1 MLFFNCFFDR
11 SPMTVKWTYYLF
23 LLVLIIACK
32 SDAKQATTPMENNQP
47 ITSSQGQTVAQLAQQ
62 LTEQLKAKGFKII
75 ADVDHAAGASKVRLP
90 LRPTRTLIFG
100 NPKGGTL
107 LMQKEQVIGIDL
119 PLKLLLWEAEDGKVQ
134 ISYFNGTDLTERY
147 GITEPAAVI
156 EKVNGALAGCSGDQ
170 GERLTQEHKII
181 SDRLINKKSDY
192 GVDTTFERLQQ
203 IVKDKGLTIMAAVPH
218 DKAAASVD
226 LELRPTRLLIF
237 GNPKVGTLLMQSDQ
251 RIGLDLPLKVLVYEN
266 EAGETYVSYFDAS
279 FLTERYGINDKVE
292 VVQKVNGA
300 LNGITDAAT
309 IAK

>member
-1 MLFFNCFFDR
+1 MLFFDQFFDR
-11 SPMTVKWTYYLF
+11 SWMTVKWKYALF
-23 LLVLIIACK
+23 IVLLTIACK
-32 SDAKQATTPMENNQP
+32 SDLKQSTTIMGNNQS
-47 ITSSQGQTVAQLAQQ
+47 TSVPQKQNVAQLAQK

-75 ADVDHAAGASKVRLP
+75 ADVDHAAGASKADLS

-107 LMQKEQVIGIDL
+107 LMQKEQSIGIDL
-119 PLKLLLWEAEDGKVQ
+119 PLKLLLWEDEEGKVRV
-134 ISYFNGTDLTERY
+134 SYFNGTDLTQRY
-147 GITEPAAVI
+147 GISEPEALIAKIDGAMAAF
-156 EKVNGALAGCSGDQ
+156 SGDQ
-170 GERLTQEHKII
+170 GEHIAQSGDIVQQQLI
-181 SDRLINKKSDY
+181 SKKSAYDA
-192 GVDTTFERLQQ
+192 DTTFERLQQ

-226 LELRPTRLLIF
+226 LELRPTRVLIF

-279 FLTERYGINDKVE
+279 FLTQRYDISDKAE